1 MNTTSQERMSVR
13 EHVAYGS
20 GDMALSVSII
30 SASLLIYTFMIS
42 VVGLTPI
49 DAGWVL
55 LAVRLIDAI
64 TESCDGVVVR

>member
-49 DAGWVL
+49 DAGWV
-55 LAVRLIDAI
+55 RL
-64 TESCDGVVVR
+64 C

>member
-30 SASLLIYTFMIS
+30 SASLLIYTFYDQR
-42 VVGLTPI
+42 GRANT
-49 DAGWVL
+49 D
-55 LAVRLIDAI
+55 
-64 TESCDGVVVR
+64 

>member
-42 VVGLTPI
+42 VVGLRK
-49 DAGWVL
+49 
-55 LAVRLIDAI
+55 VR
-64 TESCDGVVVR
+64 TSS

>member
-49 DAGWVL
+49 GCGMGTPRRAFD
-55 LAVRLIDAI
+55 RCHYR
-64 TESCDGVVVR
+64 SCDGVVVR